1 MSRGNVAELICAPE
15 VDGVLVGGASL
26 DADGWATIVRRSSRV
41 TSAKPKSHRG
51 LTHQAPA
58 SDITRLHFQSSDPS
72 PRNAVHVSVVLLIL
86 DSIVLVAAILLQSG
100 KGGGL
105 AASFGGATSAA
116 DSLIGTRQAGN
127 LLTKA
132 SWWCGGIFLLLA
144 FVLQIAS
151 TPQPRCRLRCSIS
164 R

>member
-1 MSRGNVAELICAPE
+1 MLYTFLLI
-15 VDGVLVGGASL
+15 
-26 DADGWATIVRRSSRV
+26 
-41 TSAKPKSHRG
+41 
-51 LTHQAPA
+51 
-58 SDITRLHFQSSDPS
+58 
-72 PRNAVHVSVVLLIL
+72 LLIL

-132 SWWCGGIFLLLA
+132 SWWCGGLFLGLSFMLA
-144 FVLQIAS
+144 LAS
-151 TPQPRCRLRCSIS
+151 TRSRAPKSILDQTFTQPPITAPANAPAGGANPAVPLTPAPNSTAPATTTPPTGNAATGAKKAVEQPPAKKP
-164 R
+164 